1 MRILAVIL
9 KRVLQLAALSLLVT
23 LATFFLSSMI
33 PGDFF
38 TAQELNPAVRRE
50 TIDQMRHRRGLDQP
64 MPVQYLRWLGRCTR
78 LDFGDSDFFG
88 RPVRGVVLDALA
100 QTLWMA
106 IPALALGLAGG
117 IIFGTIHAIHRN
129 RVAGQVFD
137 LVSAITLSLPTL
149 VLGLGALLLAAQ
161 THWFPLGGMSSAGMQ
176 SPSFPTWLL
185 DRLRHLVLP
194 VGCLTLPIFAYV
206 EKIQCAATQDCLD
219 QPFLRAA
226 HARGLKPLRI
236 FFQYLL
242 RPSLNP
248 VVSTSGPL
256 LGSILSGSLVLEVIF
271 GWPGLGQVTYNALFN
286 RDTALLVGC
295 VVGSTILLVAGNLA
309 ADLLLIALDPR
320 VRGQGDTA

>member
-1 MRILAVIL
+1 MRIFAVIL
-9 KRVLQLAALSLLVT
+9 KRLLQLAVLSLLVT

-38 TAQELNPAVRRE
+38 SARELDPTVRQE

-100 QTLWMA
+100 KTLWMA
-106 IPALALGLAGG
+106 IPALGLGLGAG
-117 IIFGTIHAIHRN
+117 IILGTIHAIFRN
-129 RVAGQVFD
+129 RLGGQVFD
-137 LVSAITLSLPTL
+137 LASAIVLSLPTL
-149 VLGLGALLLAAQ
+149 VLGLGALLLAAN
-161 THWFPLGGMSSAGMQ
+161 THWLPLGSMSAAGMQ
-176 SPSFPTWLL
+176 STPFLTWLF

-194 VGCLTLPIFAYV
+194 VSCLTLPILAYV
-206 EKIQCAATQDCLD
+206 EKIQCAAAQDCLD

-256 LGSILSGSLVLEVIF
+256 LGSILSGSLILEVIF
-271 GWPGLGQVTYNALFN
+271 DWPGLGQVTYNALFN

-309 ADLLLIALDPR
+309 ADLLLLFLDPR
-320 VRGQGDTA
+320 SRGHEDTA

>member
-1 MRILAVIL
+1 LRIFAVIL

-23 LATFFLSSMI
+23 LATFLLSSMI

-38 TAQELNPAVRRE
+38 SAQELNPTVRQE

-64 MPVQYLRWLGRCTR
+64 MLVQYLRWLGRCAR

-100 QTLWMA
+100 KTLWMA

-117 IIFGTIHAIHRN
+117 IILGTIHAIYRN
-129 RVAGQVFD
+129 RPTGQAFD
-137 LVSAITLSLPTL
+137 LVSAVALSLPTL
-149 VLGLGALLLAAQ
+149 VLGLGALLFAAH
-161 THWFPLGGMSSAGMQ
+161 THWFPLGSMSSAGMQ
-176 SPSFPTWLL
+176 DQPFLTWLL

-194 VGCLTLPIFAYV
+194 VSCLTLPILAYV

-226 HARGLKPLRI
+226 RARGLKQHRI
-236 FFQYLL
+236 FVQYLL

-271 GWPGLGQVTYNALFN
+271 DWPGLGQMTYNALFN

-295 VVGSTILLVAGNLA
+295 VIGSTILLVAGNLA
-309 ADLLLIALDPR
+309 ADLLLLVLDPR
-320 VRGQGDTA
+320 ARGQGDMA